1 MEQTIDIIKRVSQ
14 KAANLSTWIRVA
26 KSEQL
31 FLDEVKNRIDTDLT
45 IEDKYK
51 NYTEIIYVIFDYHF
65 YIPLS
70 KFVFLTLTNDR
81 LGNNTTTNLTCI
93 PALSL

>member
-1 MEQTIDIIKRVSQ
+1 MDTS
-14 KAANLSTWIRVA
+14 S

-51 NYTEIIYVIFDYHF
+51 NYTE
-65 YIPLS
+65 
-70 KFVFLTLTNDR
+70 KFKI
-81 LGNNTTTNLTCI
+81 NLEDN
-93 PALSL
+93 

>member
-51 NYTEIIYVIFDYHF
+51 NYTE
-65 YIPLS
+65 
-70 KFVFLTLTNDR
+70 KFKI
-81 LGNNTTTNLTCI
+81 NLEDN
-93 PALSL
+93 